1 MPAPPLISSFPP
13 IANASARVLILG
25 SMPGE
30 ESLRA
35 GQYYAHPRNSF
46 WKLMHDLLGI
56 DAISPYT
63 ARVRQLQDAGV
74 AVWDV
79 LATCTRTGSLDSA
92 IEPSSIAANDFTAF
106 FATHRNIAHVFFNG
120 ATAERC
126 FRAHVQPAIAHL
138 TLTQTRLPST
148 SPAHAA
154 MSFTQKRKAWRAV
167 AAALAA
173 PGNRSSRLKKR
184 IKTTT

>member
-1 MPAPPLISSFPP
+1 MISGFPP
-13 IANASARVLILG
+13 IADTRARVLILG

-35 GQYYAHPRNSF
+35 GQYYAHPRNCF
-46 WKLMHDLLGI
+46 WKLMDELLGV
-56 DAISPYT
+56 DAASPYA

-92 IEPSSIAANDFTAF
+92 IKRSSLTANDFTAF
-106 FATHRNIAHVFFNG
+106 FATHRKITCVFFNG

-126 FRAHVQPAIAHL
+126 FRVHVQPAIAHL
-138 TLTQTRLPST
+138 ALPQTRLPST

-154 MSFTQKRKAWRAV
+154 MSFAQKRKAWRAV

-173 PGNRSSRLKKR
+173 ADAAPGNRSSRLKKL

>member
-1 MPAPPLISSFPP
+1 VSATPLIRGFPP

-35 GQYYAHPRNSF
+35 GQYYAHPRNTF
-46 WKLMHDLLGI
+46 WKLMSELLGV
-56 DAISPYT
+56 DSTSPYT
-63 ARVRQLQDAGV
+63 VRVRQLQNAGV

-79 LATCTRTGSLDSA
+79 LATCTRKGSLDSA
-92 IEPSSIAANDFTAF
+92 IEPASIAANDFSAF
-106 FATHRNIAHVFFNG
+106 FATCRNINHVFFNG

-126 FRAHVQPAIAHL
+126 FRVHVQPAMAQL
-138 TLTQTRLPST
+138 ELTQTRLPST

-154 MSFTQKRKAWRAV
+154 MSFAQKRNAWRAV
-167 AAALAA
+167 TAALAA
-173 PGNRSSRLKKR
+173 ADATAAPRLRQQKNK
-184 IKTTT
+184 

>member
-1 MPAPPLISSFPP
+1 MPAVPVISGFPP
-13 IANASARVLILG
+13 IASASARVLILG

-35 GQYYAHPRNSF
+35 AQYYAHPRNSF
-46 WKLMHDLLGI
+46 WKLMDELLGI
-56 DAISPYT
+56 DVTFPYA

-79 LATCTRTGSLDSA
+79 LANCRRTGSLDSA
-92 IEPSSIAANDFTAF
+92 IEPSSITANDFTAF
-106 FATHRNIAHVFFNG
+106 FAIHRKINHVFFNG

-126 FRAHVQPAIAHL
+126 FRIHVQTAIAHL
-138 TLTQTRLPST
+138 DLMQTRLPST

-154 MSFTQKRKAWRAV
+154 MRFSQKRNAWRAV
-167 AAALAA
+167 TAALATA
-173 PGNRSSRLKKR
+173 DAAARSRARRLKNK
-184 IKTTT
+184 